1 MVNTH
6 QVDDI
11 EFTYKTSNRRTA
23 SLFVECDGSVHL
35 IVPDQMS
42 VSRVEDI
49 VKSKRA
55 WIYKSLAEWKD
66 LNASHVDREFT
77 SGEGFLYLGRTYRLK
92 VTDDILEN
100 FVFRG
105 NQFLIR
111 KGKLKDCEALFK
123 EFYKLKALHKIPER
137 VKLYS
142 GKMGLQPNL
151 IKVQE
156 LGKRWASCSPD
167 GNLNFHWR
175 CMMAPLSVLDY
186 VVVHEL
192 AHLRYMNHTDAF
204 WNEVDKVIPDYREKA
219 AWLKFNGANM
229 SL

>member
-6 QVDDI
+6 QVEDI

-23 SLFVECDGSVHL
+23 SLFVERDGSVHL
-35 IVPDQMS
+35 IVPDHLP
-42 VSRVEDI
+42 VSRIEDI
-49 VKSKRA
+49 IRSKRT
-55 WIYKSLAEWKD
+55 WIYKSLAEWED
-66 LNASHVDREFT
+66 LNASRIDREFT

-92 VTDDILEN
+92 VADNILEN
-100 FVFRG
+100 FTFRD

-111 KGKLKDCEALFK
+111 KGKLKECEELFR
-123 EFYKLKALHKIPER
+123 EFYKRKGQQKIPER
-137 VKLYS
+137 VELYAA
-142 GKMGLQPNL
+142 KMGLKPKS

-156 LGKRWASCSPD
+156 LGNRWASCSPD

-186 VVVHEL
+186 IVVHEL
-192 AHLRYMNHTDAF
+192 AHLRHMNHSDAF
-204 WNEVDKVIPDYREKA
+204 WNEVDKVVPDYREKA
-219 AWLKFNGANM
+219 EWLKFNGASM